1 MATLLVR
8 SGRVVDP
15 TGGVDEVRDVWIVDG
30 RFAPEG
36 ARPSH
41 ADETLDATGLLVL
54 PGLVDAHVHLREPGN
69 EAAETIG
76 SGCSAALAGGYTT
89 IICMPNT
96 TPPLDA
102 PERLK
107 EVLDRG
113 LSLRGPRVHALGAIT
128 AGRQGKALADLDALA
143 RAGAVGFTDDGNGV
157 QDARLIGLAMEKCA
171 ALGRRIAEHCEF
183 ARLAAGGVMH
193 RGAASKR
200 IGLPGIPAEAESEMV
215 ERDIL
220 AAERT
225 GAALHLQHI
234 SSAHSVTLI
243 RNARARGV
251 NVTAEVTP
259 HHLAFTDEDAAAAVR
274 LPGGGG
280 NFKMNPPLRSESDR
294 RELLR
299 GAGDGALG
307 IIATD
312 HAPHTKQAKAAGF
325 HAAPFGVIGMETA
338 AAAVWTH
345 LVLKGI
351 LTVAQMVERM
361 SVAPAAAFGLDAGT
375 MLAGRR
381 GDVTVFDPTAAWTVD
396 PESFRSRSRNCPFAG
411 QRLHGRVAATIVGG
425 VVRYHDPLR

>member
-1 MATLLVR
+1 
-8 SGRVVDP
+8 
-15 TGGVDEVRDVWIVDG
+15 
-30 RFAPEG
+30 
-36 ARPSH
+36 
-41 ADETLDATGLLVL
+41 
-54 PGLVDAHVHLREPGN
+54 
-69 EAAETIG
+69 
-76 SGCSAALAGGYTT
+76 
-89 IICMPNT
+89 
-96 TPPLDA
+96 
-102 PERLK
+102 
-107 EVLDRG
+107 
-113 LSLRGPRVHALGAIT
+113 
-128 AGRQGKALADLDALA
+128 
-143 RAGAVGFTDDGNGV
+143 
-157 QDARLIGLAMEKCA
+157 
-171 ALGRRIAEHCEF
+171 
-183 ARLAAGGVMH
+183 MH

-294 RELLR
+294 PSCS

-361 SVAPAAAFGLDAGT
+361 SVAPAAASASTPARCSSPGP
-375 MLAGRR
+375 R
-381 GDVTVFDPTAAWTVD
+381 GDVMVLDPTRRPGRSN

-425 VVRYHDPLR
+425 VVRYHVTLLRRRLQRGVQGRLRQEADRNGGEKAAGAAREVQVRASERIVRSSTAGRRRRTCPRFQRVRGMEIFFSDARSDADTDIKTAVSHDAEPRSVRVITSDGAIRRFVERYGATVTDSGAFLQEVRDALANSLPEDEPIEKYEGAAGEDADYWMRVFGDEEEDGE